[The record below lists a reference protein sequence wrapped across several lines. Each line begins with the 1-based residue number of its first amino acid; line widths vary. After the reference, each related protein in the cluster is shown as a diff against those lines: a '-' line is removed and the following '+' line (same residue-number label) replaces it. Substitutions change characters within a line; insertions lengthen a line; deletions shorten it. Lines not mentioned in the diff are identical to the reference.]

1 VIREILVQFASVGVE
16 RKTLSTVPNGI
27 FKGACSLTSE
37 SKEEKRRRRSSGSL
51 FERMKETLA
60 VLRFGQYDTRFQL
73 NAGSL

>member
-1 VIREILVQFASVGVE
+1 VIRKIAVQLASVGME
-16 RKTLSTVPNGI
+16 RKAVSTVPNDT
-27 FKGACSLTSE
+27 FKGARSLTSE